1 MKSWKEILVVLAVCA
16 LVVVGLKKQPQTVGP
31 EDASPEYEPRLITKD
46 HEPARFSLILV
57 QLDRSPQLAQWCA
70 REIASSTG
78 AEVVHVLDLSSE
90 GLLAASKDE
99 GRNQYD
105 ADKIIEALTR
115 LPRGDDQKVLA
126 LTEEDLFLSSVPEW
140 RYCYGSHGQNAA
152 VLSSVRMGGRFQEE
166 LFPSPR
172 SQHRCRKMLFR
183 YVLEMC
189 YDLKR
194 NSRPES
200 LLYERVLGPRDLDA
214 MNYEI

>member
-1 MKSWKEILVVLAVCA
+1 MKSWKEILIVLAVCA
-16 LVVVGLKKQPQTVGP
+16 LVVVGLNKTPESVGP
-31 EDASPEYEPRLITKD
+31 EDTSAEYEPRLITKD
-46 HEPARFSLILV
+46 HEPARSSLILV
-57 QLDRSPQLAQWCA
+57 QLDTSPRLAEWCR

-78 AEVVHVLDLSSE
+78 AEVVEILDLSSE
-90 GLLAASKDE
+90 GLLASTKDE

-105 ADKIIEALTR
+105 ADKIIEALAG
-115 LPRGDDQKVLA
+115 LPRGADQKILA

-140 RYCYGSHGQNAA
+140 RYCYGSHGQNVA

-189 YDLKR
+189 YDLNR

-200 LLYERVLGPRDLDA
+200 LLYERVLGPRDLDN
-214 MNYEI
+214 MEYEI